1 MCKTMPLKVLTIFVL
16 AFVLFFSCLGA
27 TSLWDPDEPRQA
39 IMAREMMERG
49 DYIHPYLNGE
59 PYLEK
64 PPFYSWMIIAAAK
77 IGGNLNEF
85 ASRAPS
91 AVAATLLLF
100 VVFFLGRHLVDDK
113 CGFLSA
119 LVLATNYQ
127 YLSNARES
135 VMDMTFAF
143 FIGLTIFLNYIAIA
157 KDKRSLFIFSFIPAS
172 LAILT
177 KGPAG
182 LVIPA
187 GVMFIYLLVERKWK
201 RFIIPLI
208 AGCILSAAMAS
219 IWFFIAGGEYIKEFI
234 FHQNIT
240 RYTSA
245 FDHKESLFYY
255 FHKLFFNFLPWSI
268 FLPFALV
275 HAWKKKYWL
284 PFIWFVL
291 IFLFFELSQ
300 SKRAIYLIS
309 LYPASALLCGLY
321 LKDTWE
327 GLVEK
332 AGTNH
337 VLKILAAL
345 LVFLPVAAVIAL
357 SFLPSSDVIDI
368 FKNGP
373 RSFYVYLGFLFAA
386 AVLFLVMLVKR
397 SQKMALTFFIVYLII
412 AGYFYNAW
420 YMPLVDKS
428 SKSLRLIT
436 DELTPYI
443 KTKEFYTLGFNSAG
457 IIFYIG
463 KPIHMR
469 VDIEEIKK
477 SKDDILL
484 IVEDKPSV
492 HLKEKLEEAFQPVQR
507 VKYEKEYYTFYVRKD
522 G

>member
-1 MCKTMPLKVLTIFVL
+1 MLLRILTIL
-16 AFVLFFSCLGA
+16 ALALVLFFSSLGA

-39 IMAREMMERG
+39 IMAREMIERG
-49 DYIHPYLNGE
+49 DYIHPYINGS

-64 PPFYSWMIIAAAK
+64 PPFYPWMIMAAAK
-77 IGGNLNEF
+77 IGGSLNEF
-85 ASRAPS
+85 ASRVPS
-91 AVAATLLLF
+91 AIAATLLLL
-100 VVFFLGRHLVDDK
+100 VIFFLGRVLVNEQ

-143 FIGLTIFLNYIAIA
+143 FIGLTIFLNYIAIT
-157 KDKRSLFIFSFIPAS
+157 KDKRFLFALSFIPAA

-187 GVMFIYLLVERKWK
+187 GVMFFYLIVERKWK

-208 AGCILSAAMAS
+208 TGCVLSAAIAS
-219 IWFFIAGGEYIKEFI
+219 IWFFIAGDEYIKEFV

-240 RYTSA
+240 RYTNA
-245 FDHKESLFYY
+245 FDHRESLFYY
-255 FHKLFFNFLPWSI
+255 FHKLFFNFLPWSM
-268 FLPFALV
+268 FLPLALV
-275 HAWKKKYWL
+275 HACKKKYWL
-284 PFIWFVL
+284 PFIWFVMV
-291 IFLFFELSQ
+291 FLFFELSQ

-309 LYPASALLCGLY
+309 LYPASALICGLY

-327 GLVEK
+327 RLVEK

-337 VLKILAAL
+337 ILKILAVL
-345 LVFLPVAAVIAL
+345 LVLLPSAVVVAL
-357 SFLPSSDVIDI
+357 SVMPSSDIIDV

-373 RSFYVYLGFLFAA
+373 RSLYIYLVFLFTV
-386 AVLFLVMLVKR
+386 AVLFLVMLTRR
-397 SQKMALTFFIVYLII
+397 SQKIALASFIIYLII
-412 AGYFYNAW
+412 AGFFYNTW
-420 YMPLVDKS
+420 YMPLIDKS

-436 DELTPYI
+436 DKLAPYK

-457 IIFYIG
+457 IIYYIG
-463 KPIHMR
+463 KPVHVN

-477 SKDDILL
+477 NKDDILL

-492 HLKEKLEEAFQPVQR
+492 HWKEKLEESFQPIQR
-507 VKYEKEYYTFYVRKD
+507 VKYERAYYTFYVRKH

>member
-1 MCKTMPLKVLTIFVL
+1 MRLRILTIL
-16 AFVLFFSCLGA
+16 AIAFVLFFSSLGT

-39 IMAREMMERG
+39 IMAREMMERS
-49 DYIHPYLNGE
+49 DYIHPYLNGV

-64 PPFYSWMIIAAAK
+64 PPFYPWMIIVAAK
-77 IGGNLNEF
+77 ISGGLNEF
-85 ASRAPS
+85 ASRVPS
-91 AVAATLLLF
+91 AVAATFLLLI
-100 VVFFLGRHLVDDK
+100 VFFLGRMLVNEQ

-157 KDKRSLFIFSFIPAS
+157 KDRRSLFMLSFIPAS
-172 LAILT
+172 LAVLT

-187 GVMFIYLLVERKWK
+187 GVMFFYLLVERKWK
-201 RFIIPLI
+201 QYIIPLI
-208 AGCILSAAMAS
+208 AGCILSAAIAS
-219 IWFFIAGGEYIKEFI
+219 IWFFVAGDEYIKEFI

-240 RYTSA
+240 RYTNA

-255 FHKLFFNFLPWSI
+255 FHKLFFNFLPWSM
-268 FLPFALV
+268 FLPFALI

-284 PFIWFVL
+284 PFIWFVV

-300 SKRAIYLIS
+300 SKRGIYLIS

-327 GLVEK
+327 SLVEK
-332 AGTNH
+332 TGTNH
-337 VLKILAAL
+337 ILKILAVL
-345 LVFLPVAAVIAL
+345 LVFLSVAAVIAL
-357 SFLPSSDVIDI
+357 PFLPSSEVIDI

-373 RSFYVYLGFLFAA
+373 RSLYVYFGFLFAV
-386 AVLFLVMLVKR
+386 AVLFFTMLIGR
-397 SQKMALTFFIVYLII
+397 SQKMALTFFIVYLVI

-428 SKSLRLIT
+428 LKSLRLIT
-436 DELTPYI
+436 DELTPYK

-463 KPIHMR
+463 KPIHMN
-469 VDIEEIKK
+469 VDIEEIKRN
-477 SKDDILL
+477 KDDILL

-492 HLKEKLEEAFQPVQR
+492 YLKEKLEEAFQPIQR
-507 VKYEKEYYTFYVRKD
+507 VKYEKEYYTFYVRKH

>member
-1 MCKTMPLKVLTIFVL
+1 MRLRILIILAL
-16 AFVLFFSCLGA
+16 AFALFFSCLGA

-49 DYIHPYLNGE
+49 DYIHPYLNGG

-64 PPFYSWMIIAAAK
+64 PPFYPWMIMVAAK

-85 ASRAPS
+85 ASRVPS
-91 AVAATLLLF
+91 AVAATFLLL
-100 VVFFLGRHLVDDK
+100 VVFFLGRMLVNEQS
-113 CGFLSA
+113 GFLSA

-143 FIGLTIFLNYIAIA
+143 FIGLTIFLNYIAVA
-157 KDKRSLFIFSFIPAS
+157 KDRRALFVLSFIPAS

-187 GVMFIYLLVERKWK
+187 GVMFFYLLVQRKWK

-208 AGCILSAAMAS
+208 TGCILSAAIAS
-219 IWFFIAGGEYIKEFI
+219 IWFFAAGNEYIKEFI

-245 FDHKESLFYY
+245 FDHKESVFYY
-255 FHKLFFNFLPWSI
+255 FHKLFFNFLPWSM

-284 PFIWFVL
+284 PFIWFVVT
-291 IFLFFELSQ
+291 FLFFELSQ

-321 LKDTWE
+321 LKDAWE
-327 GLVEK
+327 TLVEK

-337 VLKILAAL
+337 VLKMLAVL
-345 LVFLPVAAVIAL
+345 LVLLPAAAIISL
-357 SFLPSSDVIDI
+357 PFPPSSDVIAVLR
-368 FKNGP
+368 NGP
-373 RSFYVYLGFLFAA
+373 QSVYVYLGFLFAA
-386 AVLFLVMLVKR
+386 AVLFFLMLVRR
-397 SQKMALTFFIVYLII
+397 SQKMALASFIVYLVI

-436 DELTPYI
+436 DELTPYK
-443 KTKEFYTLGFNSAG
+443 KTKEFYTLGFSSAG

-463 KPIHMR
+463 KPVHMY

-492 HLKEKLEEAFQPVQR
+492 HLKEKLEETFQPIQR
-507 VKYEKEYYTFYVRKD
+507 VKYEKEYYTFYVRKH